1 MTCEEQVR
9 VQALRTGVVLPAV
22 TRRQM
27 GGERAGAA
35 LSSATV
41 PTDST
46 AFLTPSFPH
55 PDTAASMNLSPNRN
69 RLTDLEDRLALAKG
83 EREGAGW
90 TWSLGLDANYYIQN
104 G

>member
-69 RLTDLEDRLALAKG
+69 RLTHIENTVVVAKG
-83 EREGAGW
+83 EGRG
-90 TWSLGLDANYYIQN
+90 N
-104 G
+104 GMD